1 MTWDSTNSALNV
13 EERKEC
19 GMTQGF
25 LPQNAREGGLFTVIG
40 STGGTGAED
49 HGFGLETLS

>member
-1 MTWDSTNSALNV
+1 MRRDSTNSDSNV

-25 LPQNAREGGLFTVIG
+25 LPRNASGGGLFTVIG
-40 STGGTGAED
+40 NTEGREAKD
-49 HGFGLETLS
+49 HGFGLDTLS